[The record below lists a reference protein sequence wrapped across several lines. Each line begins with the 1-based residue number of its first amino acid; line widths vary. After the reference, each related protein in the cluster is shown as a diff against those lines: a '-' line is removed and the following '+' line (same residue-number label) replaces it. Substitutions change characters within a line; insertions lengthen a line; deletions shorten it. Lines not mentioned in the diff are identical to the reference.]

1 MPVLASTFVWEGG
14 QDRSQGTW
22 GPRAEKI
29 CGCRSGCQVLEQ
41 VCGGGRSGKMRWTFP
56 DRIRKI
62 DWAERPEG
70 RVEGALVATTWV
82 CTEGGGAG
90 CLGLNLAFGKD
101 LTRISFFFLII
112 LLLFNYSCLCLLP
125 TTAPPP
131 QPNPPPSLASTGPWF
146 SSCVLYS
153 CS

>member
-1 MPVLASTFVWEGG
+1 
-14 QDRSQGTW
+14 
-22 GPRAEKI
+22 
-29 CGCRSGCQVLEQ
+29 
-41 VCGGGRSGKMRWTFP
+41 MRWTFP

-101 LTRISFFFLII
+101 LTRISFFFK
-112 LLLFNYSCLCLLP
+112 LFYCCSITVVCVYSPLLP
-125 TTAPPP
+125 PHPSQTHLPPLL
-131 QPNPPPSLASTGPWF
+131 PPGLGLVHVSFIVVPEKPSPFPPLSPPTSPLVTVRLFLISTFRISKQNFLP
-146 SSCVLYS
+146 L
-153 CS
+153 